1 MTVTE
6 KYKYMYVYTH
16 RESEVIM
23 KVKDILGVMIDI
35 VEIYEEVSVSENVE
49 EMFRTLYKGDAGE
62 VPFEL
67 ENRKVFVIGA
77 DGPGVISIHVE

>member
-1 MTVTE
+1 
-6 KYKYMYVYTH
+6 
-16 RESEVIM
+16 M
-23 KVKDILGVMIDI
+23 KVKDLLNVMIDV
-35 VEIYEEVSVSENVE
+35 VEIYEDVSGAENVE
-49 EMFRTLYKGDAGE
+49 DVFRTLYKGDAGE